1 MVKGA
6 ILCTTARP
14 LRSSSRARFGA
25 RHQGFLVFV
34 QHEYHHIHSPSGDP
48 LRGLLRAR
56 AGRSR
61 ASLLANVKEAFCVR
75 RTARL
80 HPRSLFNAAPQGK
93 GLEKH
98 PGV

>member
-1 MVKGA
+1 M
-6 ILCTTARP
+6 
-14 LRSSSRARFGA
+14 
-25 RHQGFLVFV
+25 
-34 QHEYHHIHSPSGDP
+34 
-48 LRGLLRAR
+48 LRAR

-61 ASLLANVKEAFCVR
+61 ASLLANVKEAFCAR